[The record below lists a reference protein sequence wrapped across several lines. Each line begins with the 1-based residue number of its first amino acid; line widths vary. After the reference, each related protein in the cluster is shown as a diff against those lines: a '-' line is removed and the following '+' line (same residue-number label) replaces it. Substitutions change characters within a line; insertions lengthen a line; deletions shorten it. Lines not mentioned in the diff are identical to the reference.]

1 MFQGLHFKL
10 RMGSEQHGEVD
21 DVVATGA
28 LVVVEEK
35 EEFRTSHT
43 RQLSILLGSH
53 RLAVSSAPTRGIKP
67 TVSSVFP
74 WRESEPSWIIG
85 RRWKKSTGT

>member
-1 MFQGLHFKL
+1 MFQGLRFKL
-10 RMGSEQHGEVD
+10 HMGSEQHREAD
-21 DVVATGA
+21 DVVASGT

-53 RLAVSSAPTRGIKP
+53 RLAVSSAPTRGIKS
-67 TVSSVFP
+67 TASSVFP
-74 WRESEPSWIIG
+74 
-85 RRWKKSTGT
+85 